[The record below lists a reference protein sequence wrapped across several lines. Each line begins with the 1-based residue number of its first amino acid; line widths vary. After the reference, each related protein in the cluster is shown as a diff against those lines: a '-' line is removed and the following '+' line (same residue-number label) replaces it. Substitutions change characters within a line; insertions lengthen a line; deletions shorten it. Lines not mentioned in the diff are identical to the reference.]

1 MCTLCIVN
9 IPRRS
14 RSLIHHRAL
23 HSLSYPTI
31 VSHEGRPLVSVKSE
45 GAATAKKVH
54 EVARHDT
61 NPPAAPSRERIQQRL
76 DGHGDNSSDD
86 EEEDIIVRID
96 SPSTLS
102 FR

>member
-1 MCTLCIVN
+1 MKVN

-14 RSLIHHRAL
+14 RSLSSHHGRAT

-31 VSHEGRPLVSVKSE
+31 GSHRPLVKVKSE

-54 EVARHDT
+54 EVTRQVT
-61 NPPAAPSRERIQQRL
+61 NPPSQSTERRQHHH
-76 DGHGDNSSDD
+76 GHGDNSSDE